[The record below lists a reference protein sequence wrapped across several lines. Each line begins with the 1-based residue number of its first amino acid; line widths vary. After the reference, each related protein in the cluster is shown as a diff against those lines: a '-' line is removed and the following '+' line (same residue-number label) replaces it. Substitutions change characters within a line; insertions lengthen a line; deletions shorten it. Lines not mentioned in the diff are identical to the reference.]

1 MLQKHDFWVEEH
13 RGDLYQRC
21 IQKCFEE
28 QIGRNVHAYVDD
40 VVIKSKKAETFIDDL
55 KETFANLRRYKMKLN
70 PTKCVFGVPA
80 GMLLGYIVSQRGI
93 EANPAKIKAIQGLK
107 KPEEL
112 KDVQQLTGCIAA
124 LSRFIS
130 RLGEKAIPLYRL
142 LKKSDKFVWDQEA
155 DDAFETLKKSL
166 AEAPVTAADTSQMY
180 L

>member
-1 MLQKHDFWVEEH
+1 
-13 RGDLYQRC
+13 
-21 IQKCFEE
+21 
-28 QIGRNVHAYVDD
+28 
-40 VVIKSKKAETFIDDL
+40 
-55 KETFANLRRYKMKLN
+55 MKLN

-93 EANPAKIKAIQGLK
+93 EANPAKIKAIQSLK

-155 DDAFETLKKSL
+155 DDAFETLKKSKGRGARPGGSL
-166 AEAPVTAADTSQMY
+166 SKGTIAVVCYCWTKSYEC
-180 L
+180 

>member
-1 MLQKHDFWVEEH
+1 MEMQVL
-13 RGDLYQRC
+13 RADLC
-21 IQKCFEE
+21 
-28 QIGRNVHAYVDD
+28 
-40 VVIKSKKAETFIDDL
+40 
-55 KETFANLRRYKMKLN
+55 
-70 PTKCVFGVPA
+70 
-80 GMLLGYIVSQRGI
+80 SQRGI

-112 KDVQQLTGCIAA
+112 KDVQKLTGCIAA

-155 DDAFETLKKSL
+155 DDAFELLKKWQRRPSWWL
-166 AEAPVTAADTSQMY
+166 LPQRNLCCYTLLLDQE

>member
-1 MLQKHDFWVEEH
+1 MGRIVTKNMTFGLKNV
-13 RGDLYQRC
+13 GATYQRC
-21 IQKCFEE
+21 IQKCFEK

-40 VVIKSKKAETFIDDL
+40 VVIKSEKDGSLVGDL
-55 KETFANLRRYKMKLN
+55 KEAFTNLRKYQMKLN

-80 GMLLGYIVSQRGI
+80 GMLLGNIVSQRGI
-93 EANPAKIKAIQGLK
+93 EANPAKIKAIQSLK

-142 LKKSDKFVWDQEA
+142 LKNQTSSYGIKKQMMH
-155 DDAFETLKKSL
+155 LKC
-166 AEAPVTAADTSQMY
+166 
-180 L
+180 